1 LESWQFCD
9 KESGVMQSP
18 VSAGLSPAGF
28 FVRKAALFRKFLPV
42 RHLLRSK
49 REQKG

>member
-1 LESWQFCD
+1 
-9 KESGVMQSP
+9 MQSP

-28 FVRKAALFRKFLPV
+28 FVRKIALFRKFFLFNPFCAE
-42 RHLLRSK
+42 K